1 MTWTDFVYEFN
12 KKFFN
17 PTALSAQQTEFLN
30 FKQDN
35 LTVAEAVRKFER
47 LAKLCPYLVP
57 TEEQRVKRMLEMFRP
72 DISLSVEGG
81 GDPPTT
87 TTDCAERAFRAEHRL
102 NQLKDMRQRLYEN
115 RRRQGDQA
123 GNQNSDNRNKGP
135 QNSQQGQNRYN
146 NKRKGGNQASRNTR
160 QQTSRNNSSS
170 NPVCAKCGKNHPGEC
185 RQGTTVCYKCGKEG
199 HYARGCTVKTS
210 ADDRQNKTQETQLR
224 AIEAVAVGPKEE
236 SDRRN
241 IPEPNARIYAYTK
254 GDAEA
259 GGSKVVTGQ
268 LPVVNELARVL
279 FDSGATHSFISAM
292 FVNCLDRQ
300 VECIGQAFRT
310 VLPSGDIMLSS
321 YWLRAVPVVISERE
335 LCADLVMLDM
345 TDYDVILGMDFLSKY
360 GATIDCKART
370 VGFNPP
376 GEEKFTFFGDKRVS

>member
-57 TEEQRVKRMLEMFRP
+57 TEEQRVKRMLE
-72 DISLSVEGG
+72 I
-81 GDPPTT
+81 
-87 TTDCAERAFRAEHRL
+87 
-102 NQLKDMRQRLYEN
+102 Q
-115 RRRQGDQA
+115 
-123 GNQNSDNRNKGP
+123 
-135 QNSQQGQNRYN
+135 QQGQNRYN

-160 QQTSRNNSSS
+160 QQTSRNNSSP
-170 NPVCAKCGKNHPGEC
+170 NPACAK
-185 RQGTTVCYKCGKEG
+185 
-199 HYARGCTVKTS
+199 
-210 ADDRQNKTQETQLR
+210 L
-224 AIEAVAVGPKEE
+224 GPKEE
-236 SDRRN
+236 SDRKN

-259 GGSKVVTGQ
+259 GGSKVVAGQ
-268 LPVVNELARVL
+268 LPVINEIARVL

-300 VECIGQAFRT
+300 VECIGQAFRM

-360 GATIDCKART
+360 GAMIDCKAKT

-376 GEEKFTFFGDKRVS
+376 GEEKFTFCGDKRRSQKMFISAMRARKWIADGCTGFLASVLDTTKKGKDELKDVPVVNEFVSVFPEDLPGLPPDREVTFEIEVLPGTTPISKAPY

>member
-1 MTWTDFVYEFN
+1 M
-12 KKFFN
+12 
-17 PTALSAQQTEFLN
+17 
-30 FKQDN
+30 
-35 LTVAEAVRKFER
+35 
-47 LAKLCPYLVP
+47 
-57 TEEQRVKRMLEMFRP
+57 VK
-72 DISLSVEGG
+72 ISG
-81 GDPPTT
+81 
-87 TTDCAERAFRAEHRL
+87 
-102 NQLKDMRQRLYEN
+102 
-115 RRRQGDQA
+115 
-123 GNQNSDNRNKGP
+123 
-135 QNSQQGQNRYN
+135 
-146 NKRKGGNQASRNTR
+146 
-160 QQTSRNNSSS
+160 
-170 NPVCAKCGKNHPGEC
+170 
-185 RQGTTVCYKCGKEG
+185 
-199 HYARGCTVKTS
+199 
-210 ADDRQNKTQETQLR
+210 DDRQNKTQETQLR

-241 IPEPNARIYAYTK
+241 IPEPNARLYAYTK

-268 LPVVNELARVL
+268 LPVVNEIARVL

-335 LCADLVMLDM
+335 LSADLVMLDM

-360 GATIDCKART
+360 GAMIDCKAKA

-376 GEEKFTFFGDKRVS
+376 GEEKFTVLDTTKKGRDELKDVPVVNEFVSIFPEDLPGLPPDREVTFEIEVLPGTVPISKAPY